1 MDWVTFLI
9 LFPLIPTVL
18 LLFTKKNYEAQKR
31 IVLISSILIIISSVG
46 LAFERIGH
54 AGSFYCLS
62 SQFANH
68 LVILGDVIV
77 ALAFLYIC
85 RNLPF
90 KKYWILLIVVVQYG
104 LVLYYDFAGKM
115 PEMDRYI
122 FVDNLAV
129 IMALVIGIVGCL
141 IAVYTIGYMKQYH
154 KHHPDIPDRS
164 HLFIAAIFLFFFAM
178 YGLVFSNSIT
188 WLYFFWEITTLCSF
202 IMISYSKTEEAMNNA
217 MRAVWMLLIGGLA
230 FAIGIIYAANVCGT
244 IDIQLLLSS
253 KKSLVLIPILFLC
266 FAGMNKAAQYPFG
279 NWLLGAMVAPTP
291 SSALLHSSTMV
302 KAGVYLVL
310 RCSPILQDSDAGAMI
325 ALIGGL
331 SFLAG
336 SALAISQRNA
346 KKVLAYSTI
355 ANLGL
360 IILCAGIGTPFTL
373 SAAVLL
379 IIFHAVA
386 KALMFISVGSVDNAT
401 GSQDIEDMYGLSYN
415 MHRLGIIMIIGIS
428 GMFLAPFGMLISK
441 MAVIQALAVRNPIF
455 PPIVIFGGSLM
466 LFFWTKWM
474 GYLLAMTNKKTVE
487 YHKNIEI
494 EWIGLWGLAGLT
506 IISVIFY
513 PYIGRLWIV
522 PMYGECPLFTES
534 AGLTILLMLI
544 MMVLPPLTIILRHRK
559 IVFTK
564 PYLAGINVEEEE
576 KYLGSFGTPRSWS
589 FKNYYIEQYFSEQ
602 KLLKV
607 TILSSLVLWILMFV
621 MENVIS

>member
-9 LFPLIPTVL
+9 LFPLIPAVL
-18 LLFTKKNYEAQKR
+18 LLFTKKNYEAQKW
-31 IVLISSILIIISSVG
+31 IVLISSILIIIGSIG
-46 LAFERIGH
+46 LAVEQIGH
-54 AGSFYCLS
+54 TGGFRYIS
-62 SQFANH
+62 SHFTNN
-68 LVILGDVIV
+68 LVMLGDVIV
-77 ALAFLYIC
+77 ALVFLYIC
-85 RNLPF
+85 RSLPL
-90 KKYWILLIVVVQYG
+90 KKYWIPLMVVIQYG

-115 PEMDRYI
+115 PEMNRYI
-122 FVDNLAV
+122 FLDNLAV

-141 IAVYTIGYMKQYH
+141 IAVYTVGYMKKYH
-154 KHHPDIPDRS
+154 EHHHEIPDRS
-164 HLFIAAIFLFFFAM
+164 HLFIATVFLFFFAM

-188 WLYFFWEITTLCSF
+188 WIYFFWEITTLCSF

-217 MRAVWMLLIGGLA
+217 FRAVWMLLIGGLA
-230 FAIGIIYAANVCGT
+230 FAMGIIYAANVCNT
-244 IDIQLLLSS
+244 IDLQLLLAS
-253 KKSLVLIPILFLC
+253 KKSLVLVPILFLC

-279 NWLLGAMVAPTP
+279 GWLLGAMVAPTP

-310 RCSPILQDSDAGAMI
+310 RCSPILQDTDAGAII

-373 SAAVLL
+373 SAALLL

-401 GSQDIEDMYGLSYN
+401 GSQDIEDMYGLCYN
-415 MHRLGIIMIIGIS
+415 MHRMGIIMIIGIS

-441 MAVIQALAVRNPIF
+441 MAVIQALALRNPIF

-474 GYLLAMTNKKTVE
+474 GYLIAITDKKPVE
-487 YHKNIEI
+487 YHKDIGI

-506 IISVIFY
+506 IISVVFY
-513 PYIGRLWIV
+513 PYIGKLWIV
-522 PMYGECPLFTES
+522 PMYGECPLFSE
-534 AGLTILLMLI
+534 GVQLTILLMLV
-544 MMVLPPLTIILRHRK
+544 MMILPPLTIVARRRNV
-559 IVFTK
+559 VFTK
-564 PYLAGINVEEEE
+564 PYLAGVNVEEKGE
-576 KYLGSFGTPRSWS
+576 YLGSLGASRSWS
-589 FKNYYIEQYFSEQ
+589 FRNYYIEKYFSEK
-602 KLLKV
+602 KLLNA
-607 TILSSLVLWILMFV
+607 TILSSLILWILMFV
-621 MENVIS
+621 MENVMS